1 MRRSRFHA
9 GLLAA
14 YLLLTCILSY
24 PLITHL
30 TTHVPGSD
38 LWAFDEYTFVWDIW
52 WFKHALLVLQ
62 QSPLTNNY
70 IFYPLG
76 INLALFTLTVFNGAL
91 AHAAAAVASAAIG
104 QQPDHAVRLRRVGLR
119 HVPVGRGPAAQTRG
133 KSRSDRA
140 IDIAAVVAGT
150 VWRVRDQQVCPPTP
164 RIGHYNVVGTEWVP
178 FYVLYLGRC
187 LRRPSR
193 RSAVMAGVFLALALY
208 VEMFVVVFLGAVSLL
223 YLCVRQPWRVLG
235 WR

>member
-1 MRRSRFHA
+1 V
-9 GLLAA
+9 LAA

-70 IFYPLG
+70 IFYPIG

-91 AHAAAAVASAAIG
+91 AMPLLPWLPLPLASNVITLFADTPRALAVSADGATVYAARDEADYVAVTPGAIPVTTPTGLFRTMVTATVLAGMRWPSTHTRSIAGCTTVPSSLTSPLTVTLPAAISASA
-104 QQPDHAVRLRRVGLR
+104 LRREHSPQLAR
-119 HVPVGRGPAAQTRG
+119 YWLSRITR
-133 KSRSDRA
+133 
-140 IDIAAVVAGT
+140 
-150 VWRVRDQQVCPPTP
+150 C
-164 RIGHYNVVGTEWVP
+164 
-178 FYVLYLGRC
+178 
-187 LRRPSR
+187 
-193 RSAVMAGVFLALALY
+193 
-208 VEMFVVVFLGAVSLL
+208 
-223 YLCVRQPWRVLG
+223 
-235 WR
+235 